1 MLTQA
6 QIIHFK
12 TVLEQRFLDLRED
25 IRQALL
31 QSDEQSYVELAGRVG
46 DLEDFSAA
54 DLLVDV
60 ALADIDRRVAEIRD
74 IDAALL
80 RIADGNYGVCID
92 CRDEIEAQRLEA
104 YPTAKRCIPCQ
115 TTYEQRYA
123 HPRRASL

>member
-6 QIIHFK
+6 EIIHFK
-12 TVLEQRFLDLRED
+12 RVLEQRFLDLRED

-104 YPTAKRCIPCQ
+104 YPTANRCTPCQ